1 MTATFHPASN
11 FQRTVGMPA
20 HVRSRPAA
28 AGREARRRP
37 GGPTPNHPT
46 PNHPMPNYST
56 PNYTVRR
63 TLVAAVALAV
73 LVAAAVA
80 AVQTAGALVDLGGR
94 PAAASEVTT
103 TAAAGE
109 LVRSIHVAVA
119 GDSLW
124 SIADLYRGPVGR
136 DRYVDA
142 LISLNGGTDVL
153 VGQAIRLP

>member
-11 FQRTVGMPA
+11 FQRTVGA
-20 HVRSRPAA
+20 RAQVRSVPAGDRREVGHRSDRPA
-28 AGREARRRP
+28 
-37 GGPTPNHPT
+37 
-46 PNHPMPNYST
+46 PNYL
-56 PNYTVRR
+56 VRR
-63 TLVAAVALAV
+63 MLVAAVALAV
-73 LVAAAVA
+73 LAAGAVA
-80 AVQTAGALVDLGGR
+80 VVQMAGALVDLGGR

-103 TAAAGE
+103 AAVGDAP
-109 LVRSIHVAVA
+109 VRSVHVAEP

>member
-11 FQRTVGMPA
+11 FQRTVGARA
-20 HVRSRPAA
+20 HGGNLPTGVRRDV
-28 AGREARRRP
+28 GRRP
-37 GGPTPNHPT
+37 DRAA
-46 PNHPMPNYST
+46 

-63 TLVAAVALAV
+63 V
-73 LVAAAVA
+73 LVAALALAALAAVA
-80 AVQTAGALVDLGGR
+80 VAVVETAGALVDLGGR

-103 TAAAGE
+103 AAEGDAS
-109 LVRSIHVAVA
+109 VRSIHVAEA

-124 SIADLYRGPVGR
+124 SIADSYRGPVGR

-142 LISLNGGTDVL
+142 LISLNGGTEVL

>member
-11 FQRTVGMPA
+11 FQRTVGTPA
-20 HVRSRPAA
+20 PVRSRPV
-28 AGREARRRP
+28 GVRREAP
-37 GGPTPNHPT
+37 HHPDAA
-46 PNHPMPNYST
+46 M

-63 TLVAAVALAV
+63 VLVAVVALAALAAVAVAV
-73 LVAAAVA
+73 VE
-80 AVQTAGALVDLGGR
+80 TAGGLVDLGGR
-94 PAAASEVTT
+94 PAAASEVSTS
-103 TAAAGE
+103 AAGDVT
-109 LVRSIHVAVA
+109 VRSIHVAAA

>member
-11 FQRTVGMPA
+11 FQRTVGVPA
-20 HVRSRPAA
+20 HVRSHPAA
-28 AGREARRRP
+28 DRREIVRHQH
-37 GGPTPNHPT
+37 GPTPN
-46 PNHPMPNYST
+46 YA
-56 PNYTVRR
+56 VRR

-73 LVAAAVA
+73 LAAAAVA
-80 AVQTAGALVDLGGR
+80 VVQTAGALVDLGGR

-103 TAAAGE
+103 TAAGDE
-109 LVRSIHVAVA
+109 LVRSIHVAAA

>member
-11 FQRTVGMPA
+11 FQRTVGVPA
-20 HVRSRPAA
+20 HVRSHPAA
-28 AGREARRRP
+28 DRREIVRHQH
-37 GGPTPNHPT
+37 G
-46 PNHPMPNYST
+46 ST
-56 PNYTVRR
+56 PNYAVRR

-73 LVAAAVA
+73 LAAAAVA
-80 AVQTAGALVDLGGR
+80 VVQTAGALVDLGGR

-103 TAAAGE
+103 TAAGDE
-109 LVRSIHVAVA
+109 LVRSIHVAAA

>member
-28 AGREARRRP
+28 PGREARRRP
-37 GGPTPNHPT
+37 GGSTPNHPT
-46 PNHPMPNYST
+46 PNYST